1 MPPLYLA
8 SGSPRRRELLTQ
20 IGVPF
25 NVVSAPIDETPLP
38 SESASA
44 YVERLARAKA
54 AAGLASLKDPVQGL
68 RGHARS
74 HRSDAVPEGGA
85 APVGAGMP
93 AKGSTAALEE
103 AVVLGA
109 DTAVVLDG
117 RILGKPENREDA
129 LAMLAELSGR
139 EHQVLTAV
147 ALSDGQRV
155 HSLCVTSKVRFR
167 VISADEAQRYWA
179 SGEPAD
185 KAGGYAIQGL
195 GAVFVTEL
203 SGSYSAVV
211 GLPLSETAELLG
223 QFGIACWQSPVHTP
237 EVTNPR

>member
-1 MPPLYLA
+1 MNPLYLA

-25 NVVSAPIDETPLP
+25 SVVSAPIDETPLP
-38 SESASA
+38 DESATA

-54 AAGLASLKDPVQGL
+54 AAGLASV
-68 RGHARS
+68 
-74 HRSDAVPEGGA
+74 EG
-85 APVGAGMP
+85 P
-93 AKGSTAALEE
+93 

-129 LAMLAELSGR
+129 LAMLADLSGR

-147 ALSDGQRV
+147 ALDDGQRV
-155 HSLCVTSKVRFR
+155 HSFCVTSTVRFR
-167 VISADEAQRYWA
+167 AISTDEAQRYWA
-179 SGEPAD
+179 SGEPSD

-195 GAVFVTEL
+195 GAVFVSGL

-211 GLPLSETAELLG
+211 GLPLCETADLLG
-223 QFGIACWQSPVHTP
+223 QFGIACWQSLAHTP
-237 EVTNPR
+237 EVTNPQ

>member
-1 MPPLYLA
+1 MTPLYLA

-25 NVVSAPIDETPLP
+25 IVISAPVDETPLP
-38 SESASA
+38 SESAPA

-54 AAGLASLKDPVQGL
+54 AAGLASIDGP
-68 RGHARS
+68 
-74 HRSDAVPEGGA
+74 
-85 APVGAGMP
+85 
-93 AKGSTAALEE
+93 

-129 LAMLAELSGR
+129 LAMLADLSGR

-147 ALSDGQRV
+147 ALDDGQRV
-155 HSLCVTSKVRFR
+155 HSFCVTSKVRFR
-167 VISADEAQRYWA
+167 AIGTDEAQRYWA

-185 KAGGYAIQGL
+185 KAGSYAVQGL
-195 GAVFVTEL
+195 GAVFVTGL

-211 GLPLSETAELLG
+211 GLPLCETADLLG
-223 QFGIACWQSPVHTP
+223 QFGIACWQSLAHTP
-237 EVTNPR
+237 EVTNPQ